1 MANALA
7 ATAKAPQKEAIE
19 VFRPSVLFLLP
30 FKSFFSVNHM
40 HSVPKEDILIFF

>member
-19 VFRPSVLFLLP
+19 VFRPRCRRRHDCSFSAAFQIFLLC
-30 FKSFFSVNHM
+30 KSYA
-40 HSVPKEDILIFF
+40 

>member
-19 VFRPSVLFLLP
+19 VFRPRCRRRHDLRSFSAAFQIFLLC
-30 FKSFFSVNHM
+30 KSYA
-40 HSVPKEDILIFF
+40 